1 MDPRLRA
8 AVEASV
14 RWYDDVFAL
23 HRIPVRVEDG
33 LWISLGP
40 PPPWHSAAKT
50 LQPGVGADR
59 VAEAVGGPARC
70 AVADSWGDLNLAPY
84 GFHLLI
90 EATWL
95 LRTPRRT
102 ASRALPPGWSV
113 VKDFNDL
120 AQWSAAHDYAG
131 VLPPAVLEHPRFRIL
146 ACHREGRL
154 VGGAVVHDAGGA
166 VGLSNTW
173 GAGRVAESEDV
184 LRAASALHPDR
195 DLTDYGEGT
204 DRDAMV
210 SAGFT
215 PLGPQRVWIR

>member
-8 AVEASV
+8 AVEASAH
-14 RWYDDVFAL
+14 WYDDVFAL

-40 PPPWHSAAKT
+40 PPPWHSTAKT

-59 VAEAVGGPARC
+59 VAEAVGGLARC
-70 AVADSWGDLNLAPY
+70 TVADSWGDLTLAPY
-84 GFHLLI
+84 GFELLI

-95 LRTPRRT
+95 LGRLRRT
-102 ASRALPPGWSV
+102 ASHALPPGWSV
-113 VKDFNDL
+113 VTDANDL
-120 AQWSAAHDYAG
+120 AEWSAGHDYVG
-131 VLPPAVLEHPRFRIL
+131 VLPSAVLGHPRFRIL
-146 ACHREGRL
+146 TCRRDGRI
-154 VGGAVVHDAGGA
+154 VGGAVVHDGGGA
-166 VGLSNTW
+166 VGLFNTW

-184 LRAASALHPDR
+184 LRAASALHPGR
-195 DLTDYGEGT
+195 NVTDYAEGHE
-204 DRDAMV
+204 RAAMV